1 MKIRILALC
10 LLALVSPVDAQTC
23 DVSELIRLE
32 RQRIGPEKPR
42 AFPRIRPAE
51 DQAVVE
57 PCNMPEK
64 LCAEKRANDK
74 AAAET
79 ERDIKIR
86 GIVLACERAG
96 Y

>member
-1 MKIRILALC
+1 MKRRILALC

-42 AFPRIRPAE
+42 TFPRVKPAE
-51 DQAVVE
+51 DQSIVE

-64 LCAEKRANDK
+64 LCAEKRATEK
-74 AAAET
+74 AAADL

-86 GIVLACERAG
+86 GILLACERAG